1 MDSSGDEHQHN
12 QESTDH
18 PQVSTQKE
26 NVEETTTVLEQ
37 QSRRPNLSS
46 LQIPVRSL
54 DSSLPDFTQ
63 IDIPSVP
70 SPTSSRAGLPPRP
83 NSAKFKSSVRNL
95 LPQRS
100 FRSKNLSQDGEKTV
114 LIIPDTPPSDG
125 PQDKPS
131 TSRSF
136 SLNKVFFSSS
146 MKVAHSLPAT
156 PRADSGP
163 DSVQERRLHSQP
175 DISKLGV
182 QQHMRRSFSVPVNI
196 KVRSLRRTES
206 GGGLICVIAATPH
219 PDAVGRNSPNDDLA
233 TEIGDK
239 DAGEDILEEEAV
251 CRICLVELGEGGE
264 TFKME
269 CSCKGELALAHQ
281 ECTIKWFSIKGN
293 RTCDVC
299 KQDVR
304 NLPVTLFK
312 IQNPQTVVRR
322 PATVIQQREVARYRV
337 WQDVPVL
344 VMVSML
350 AYFCFLEQLLVS
362 DLGPRALAISLPFS
376 CVLGLLSSMIAS
388 TMVSKSYIWAYAS
401 FQFAIVILF
410 AHIFYS
416 VLNVNPIL
424 SVILSSFTGFGIAIS
439 TNSLL
444 VEYLRWRRSRQM
456 QSSHQQINRTFQS
469 RRNNEPKR
477 VDEATIRLKCCCL
490 VLIIN
495 SGRLNYSYNVI
506 QRQRKKVFEKL
517 WDTKILL

>member
-1 MDSSGDEHQHN
+1 MDSSGDENQHN

-18 PQVSTQKE
+18 TQVSTQKE

-54 DSSLPDFTQ
+54 DSSLPDFMQ
-63 IDIPSVP
+63 IDVPSVP

-100 FRSKNLSQDGEKTV
+100 FRSKNMSQDGEKTV

-125 PQDKPS
+125 PPDKPS

-136 SLNKVFFSSS
+136 SLNKVFFPSS

-163 DSVQERRLHSQP
+163 DSVQERHLHSQP

-206 GGGLICVIAATPH
+206 GGGLIRVIAATPR
-219 PDAVGRNSPNDDLA
+219 PDAVERNSPNDDLA

-239 DAGEDILEEEAV
+239 DAGEDIPEEEAV

-312 IQNPQTVVRR
+312 IQNPQNVVRR
-322 PATVIQQREVARYRV
+322 PATVLQQREVARYRV

-444 VEYLRWRRSRQM
+444 VEYLRWRTSRQM
-456 QSSHQQINRTFQS
+456 QSSHQQINRTLQQQQHQLEEQH
-469 RRNNEPKR
+469 NH
-477 VDEATIRLKCCCL
+477 
-490 VLIIN
+490 
-495 SGRLNYSYNVI
+495 
-506 QRQRKKVFEKL
+506 QRQQEHQQQGQQLREAPIVGPTDSSSHVE
-517 WDTKILL
+517 TMNQNV